1 MNFLCDVLLWAT
13 IACIVLTFVFLAI
26 AVVMMFVAVLWLELR
41 TVFGG
46 RGSQDS
52 GSDETTLLS
61 SLVLLGLSLRE
72 IFSGW
77 SGDR

>member
-26 AVVMMFVAVLWLELR
+26 AVVMLVVSVLWLEVR

-46 RGSQDS
+46 GASQDS
-52 GSDETTLLS
+52 GSDEITLLS
-61 SLVLLGLSLRE
+61 LFVLLGLTMRA
-72 IFSGW
+72 IFG
-77 SGDR
+77 RQ